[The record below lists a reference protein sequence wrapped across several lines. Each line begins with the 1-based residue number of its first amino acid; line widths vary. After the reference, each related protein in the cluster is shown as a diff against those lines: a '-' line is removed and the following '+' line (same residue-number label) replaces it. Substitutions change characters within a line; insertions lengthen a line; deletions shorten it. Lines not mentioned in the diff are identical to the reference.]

1 MALWLR
7 NGKLVG
13 RPMNKA
19 EIIDAVAKKIET
31 QYNPQKI
38 ILFGSYAWG
47 DPEEDSDLDLFVVK
61 DTDDK
66 PRKRALQ
73 VRRILDEENSLIGLD
88 ILVYTPEELS
98 RRMSIGDT
106 FLSRILSEGKILYE
120 GKVLHE
126 GSEVKD

>member
-1 MALWLR
+1 
-7 NGKLVG
+7 
-13 RPMNKA
+13 MNKA

-106 FLSRILSEGKILYE
+106 FLSRILSEGK
-120 GKVLHE
+120 VLHE
-126 GSEVKD
+126 GTEVKD